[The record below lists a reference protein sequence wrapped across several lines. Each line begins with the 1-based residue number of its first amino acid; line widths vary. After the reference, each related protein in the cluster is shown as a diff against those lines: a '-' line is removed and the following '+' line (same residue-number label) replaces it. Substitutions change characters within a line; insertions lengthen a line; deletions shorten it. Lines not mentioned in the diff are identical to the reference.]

1 MNGHCRA
8 CGQPLPK
15 LLDQFPDEDDQAYAK
30 RLRKEYRRETLPR
43 SAWPSRSRRRSSAES
58 EDELIQETYAI
69 LGVR

>member
-30 RLRKEYRRETLPR
+30 RLRKEYRRETPPR
-43 SAWPSRSRRRSSAES
+43 ARRRSNAES